1 VEIYPLIN
9 LEKMKKSIA
18 ILGFLVSTFGT
29 ANAQLFNN
37 EDTRENFSFGAKIG
51 ANYSNVWDEK
61 GQDFQA
67 DGKIGLA
74 GGLFIGIPISKVIG
88 IQPEV
93 MISQKGFTGSGTL
106 LFTPYSFTRTT
117 TYLDIPVQIQI
128 KPSPFLTL
136 VAGPQFS
143 YLLNTKNDYT
153 WGANSTQQEQEFENE
168 NIRKNIIGA
177 VAGFDINITNFVIS
191 GRASFDFLTN
201 NGDGTNTT
209 PRYKN
214 ELVQLTVGF
223 KL

>member
-1 VEIYPLIN
+1 
-9 LEKMKKSIA
+9 MKKSIA
-18 ILGFLVSTFGT
+18 ILGLLVTTFGSV
-29 ANAQLFNN
+29 ANAQLFNG

-61 GQDFQA
+61 GQDFSA

-74 GGLFIGIPISKVIG
+74 GGVFVGIPISKILG

-93 MISQKGFTGSGTL
+93 MISQKGFMGSGTL

-117 TYLDIPVQIQI
+117 TYLDIPIQIQI
-128 KPSPFLTL
+128 KPSQFFTIL
-136 VAGPQFS
+136 AGPQFS

-153 WGANSTQQEQEFENE
+153 WGANSTQQEEEFENE
-168 NIRKNIIGA
+168 NIRKNILGF
-177 VAGFDINITNFVIS
+177 VAGFDVNITNFVIS

-201 NGDGTNTT
+201 NGDGSNST

-214 ELVQLTVGF
+214 QLVQLTVGF

>member
-1 VEIYPLIN
+1 MEIYPLIN
-9 LEKMKKSIA
+9 LEKIKKAIA

-29 ANAQLFNN
+29 ANAQLINS

-51 ANYSNVWDEK
+51 ANYSNVWDEE

-67 DGKIGLA
+67 DGKIGLV

-143 YLLNTKNDYT
+143 YLLNNV
-153 WGANSTQQEQEFENE
+153 SS
-168 NIRKNIIGA
+168 I
-177 VAGFDINITNFVIS
+177 
-191 GRASFDFLTN
+191 
-201 NGDGTNTT
+201 
-209 PRYKN
+209 
-214 ELVQLTVGF
+214 
-223 KL
+223 